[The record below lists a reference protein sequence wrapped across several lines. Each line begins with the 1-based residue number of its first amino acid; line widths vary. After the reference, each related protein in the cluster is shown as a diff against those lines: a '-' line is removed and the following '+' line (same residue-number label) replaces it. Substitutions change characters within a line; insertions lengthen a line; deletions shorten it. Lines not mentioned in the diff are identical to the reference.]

1 MSTSDLVSYMTQ
13 SLYLVLW
20 LSLPPIAAAAIIG
33 TLFSLFQA
41 LTQIQEQTLS
51 FAIKMIVVFGVILL
65 TARWWG
71 RNCTT
76 SPSAH
81 SARSH
86 IADAREGNHMAAGV
100 TYEEAKILLGTLAMT
115 QPRILGLCMMLPLF
129 NAACC
134 PACCAMAWRPRWGW
148 CWCPRWRRTTPAGAA
163 GSARRC

>member
-65 TARWWG
+65 TARWVG
-71 RNCTT
+71 TELYNFTV
-76 SPSAH
+76 SKFGAFV
-81 SARSH
+81 H
-86 IADAREGNHMAAGV
+86 IR
-100 TYEEAKILLGTLAMT
+100 
-115 QPRILGLCMMLPLF
+115 
-129 NAACC
+129 
-134 PACCAMAWRPRWGW
+134 
-148 CWCPRWRRTTPAGAA
+148 
-163 GSARRC
+163 